1 MGFGLDRGWDHEG
14 QYGGDGLKSGHYWG
28 RERGHGGVMGS
39 KSNIF
44 YQKYCSWKYINLH
57 VAKII
62 KMRSIPLI

>member
-44 YQKYCSWKYINLH
+44 I
-57 VAKII
+57 
-62 KMRSIPLI
+62 RSIVPGNI